1 MEEDFLLDFGDQ
13 LILFFLFFNF
23 SLIVVVYL
31 DFIFDILDL
40 EEIFIWL
47 IFLLQE
53 RVELELYG
61 RVFLD

>member
-31 DFIFDILDL
+31 DFIFNLLDL
-40 EEIFIWL
+40 EEIF

-53 RVELELYG
+53 RVELELHG